1 MLRDELE
8 AAMEIKVTD
17 LTGIHQTQL
26 SQVEEKFRKAQSDL
40 HAAKCE
46 VKRLQ
51 KLTEEN
57 EKGLGS
63 ASSHI
68 QFLQNDLRSSEHTVA
83 SLKQELEKSKAECQ
97 AIQVIII
104 VHITKS

>member
-1 MLRDELE
+1 ME

-17 LTGIHQTQL
+17 LTNTHQTQL
-26 SQVEEKFRKAQSDL
+26 SQVEEKFRKTQGDL
-40 HAAKCE
+40 HAATCE

-57 EKGLGS
+57 KKGLGS

-68 QFLQNDLRSSEHTVA
+68 QLLQNDLKSAEQTVV
-83 SLKQELEKSKAECQ
+83 SLKQQLEKSKSECQ
-97 AIQVIII
+97 AVQV
-104 VHITKS
+104 

>member
-1 MLRDELE
+1 MLRDEME
-8 AAMEIKVTD
+8 AAMETKVTD
-17 LTGIHQTQL
+17 LSNVHQTQL
-26 SQVEEKFRKAQSDL
+26 SQVEDKFKKSQSDL

-51 KLTEEN
+51 KLTKEN

-68 QFLQNDLRSSEHTVA
+68 QFLQSDLKSAEQTVA
-83 SLKQELEKSKAECQ
+83 SLKQELEKSKADCQ
-97 AIQVIII
+97 TIQV
-104 VHITKS
+104 

>member
-1 MLRDELE
+1 
-8 AAMEIKVTD
+8 MEIKVTD
-17 LTGIHQTQL
+17 LTNIHHSQL
-26 SQVEEKFRKAQSDL
+26 SQADEKLRKTQSDL
-40 HAAKCE
+40 NVAKHE

-68 QFLQNDLRSSEHTVA
+68 QFLQNDLKSAEQTVA
-83 SLKQELEKSKAECQ
+83 LLKQELEKSKSECQ
-97 AIQVIII
+97 AIQV
-104 VHITKS
+104 K